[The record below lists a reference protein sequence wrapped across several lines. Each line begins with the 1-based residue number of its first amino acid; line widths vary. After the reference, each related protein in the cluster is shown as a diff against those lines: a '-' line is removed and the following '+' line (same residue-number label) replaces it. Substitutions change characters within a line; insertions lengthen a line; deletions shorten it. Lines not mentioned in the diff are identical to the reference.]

1 MKNNNHLLKPY
12 TNYAIDKNNNYIII
26 DGEKYR
32 YEMDTLKL
40 GLDPDGDAIR
50 TCKDV
55 NFVTRFPIIGVGDGY
70 ETELK
75 VRNKIPL

>member
-32 YEMDTLKL
+32 YEMDTHKL
-40 GLDPDGDAIR
+40 GLDPDGDTIR

-55 NFVTRFPIIGVGDGY
+55 NFVTRFPIIGVGAGY